1 MGKGNIFCLYPG
13 GRCAKSAAT
22 GATTPVSVS
31 GCDARNAPPDTR
43 AAVVANVAADLPIFP
58 DFLDFSKFSDFSK
71 FFGFF
76 SDFPIFPN
84 SSGFFIFPRRP
95 PGYKQNMFHFP
106 RNAISENQTWRTLA
120 CSFSFLALGWLASM
134 PFIVLRFAAI
144 SFSNLSFFLR
154 TFPS

>member
-1 MGKGNIFCLYPG
+1 MPNLPQQVPRPLSQYLGVTRETRRQILGRLSWQMLRQICRFFRIFW
-13 GRCAKSAAT
+13 
-22 GATTPVSVS
+22 
-31 GCDARNAPPDTR
+31 
-43 AAVVANVAADLPIFP
+43 IFP
-58 DFLDFSKFSDFSK
+58 NFRIFPNFSDFFRIFQ
-71 FFGFF
+71 FFQILL
-76 SDFPIFPN
+76 D
-84 SSGFFIFPRRP
+84 FFIFPRRP